1 MRILLPA
8 LLAAAFGLS
17 LNATTV
23 FYNTSGAFT
32 GGTTGTNSD
41 FINFTD
47 NSDDTVTITFDYD
60 TGDSATSTGS
70 ATNASFG
77 TFVTTVSNP
86 SATVDI
92 PTTTFILTIYQT
104 GPGSS
109 GSTNTSPITLDG
121 TLSAGTISG
130 TSSTVNITFSP
141 ATGNVD
147 DTVTPGTAT
156 YTMLFTPIVPPSSGG
171 GDSTLSG
178 TLTYVA
184 TQTGQAPE
192 PATMAMLGA
201 GLLAIGLVQRRRKS
215 S

>member
-1 MRILLPA
+1 LRILLPT
-8 LLAAAFGLS
+8 LLAAAFGVS

-32 GGTTGTNSD
+32 GGTTSTNSD
-41 FINFTD
+41 FINF
-47 NSDDTVTITFDYD
+47 SDGSGDTVTITFDYD
-60 TGDSATSTGS
+60 TGDSATSSGS

-92 PTTTFILTIYQT
+92 PTTVFVLTINQT
-104 GPGSS
+104 GPGSI
-109 GSTNTSPITLDG
+109 GSTNDSPITLNG

-130 TSSTVNITFSP
+130 TSSTVGITFSP
-141 ATGNVD
+141 ASGSVN

-156 YTMLFTPIVPPSSGG
+156 YTMFFTPIVPPSSGG

-184 TQTGQAPE
+184 SQVGAVPE
-192 PATMAMLGA
+192 PATMAMMGA
-201 GLLAIGLVQRRRKS
+201 GLLALGLVQRRRKS
-215 S
+215 N